1 MEMRKAQR
9 SAVEKF
15 PRPGRRIVV
24 VGTTGSGKTVLAQR
38 LARHLGLPYVEL
50 DVLHWG
56 PNWSQVPPE
65 AFRARVA
72 EAVAGEAWVVDGNYS
87 RVRDLVW
94 SRADTVVW
102 LDYSLPV
109 ILGRLFRR
117 TLWRILCREEL
128 WSGNRERFREQF
140 LSRES
145 LFLWALRTYRRR
157 RREYPALFGRPE
169 YAHLTVVRLRSPRQA
184 RRWLEYVFQVS
195 RTPDAAVI

>member
-1 MEMRKAQR
+1 M
-9 SAVEKF
+9 SSSEKF
-15 PRPGRRIVV
+15 PRLGRRIVV
-24 VGTTGSGKTVLAQR
+24 VGTTGSGKTVLARR
-38 LARHLGLPYVEL
+38 LARHLGLPHVEL
-50 DVLHWG
+50 DALHWG
-56 PNWSQVPPE
+56 PDWSQVAPE
-65 AFRARVA
+65 TFRARVA
-72 EAVAGEAWVVDGNYS
+72 EAIAGESWVIDGNYS

-117 TLWRILCREEL
+117 TLRRIFGREEL

-140 LSRES
+140 FSRKS

-169 YAHLTVVRLRSPRQA
+169 YAHLTVVRLTSPRQA
-184 RRWLEYVFQVS
+184 RRWLEYVLHHS
-195 RTPDAAVI
+195 